1 MTTACNKEELSE
13 NHYKRDLSS
22 GRIRIPNYQRDYA
35 WKDKNF
41 RDLWEDL
48 EEAIEYNKKGQG
60 HFIGTMVVAKNED
73 NKKLYDIIDGQ
84 QRTTTIF
91 MLLHVLANE
100 QNEKDKQETRKY
112 LYQKGELKLEVA
124 PQNQSFFKALLEA
137 AEKGNISH
145 CEKDADTE
153 GKQNLFEVLKA
164 ILDKVSKLN
173 KEEAN
178 ERLEALLE
186 MVLMRLEEPDPG
198 RAIRTFQS
206 VNDRGVPL
214 LLLDKLKSLFIYY
227 SNTFCDG
234 KRGLDQ
240 FINDHFGEIFK
251 IFAKIKKSNHIS
263 SVGGFD
269 EGDIFRYHAGSQK
282 FDGIEFLGHYE
293 TSTENTYEKLKD
305 ELKEIKKSKLK
316 SFIQSY
322 VSDLK
327 NFYQAFLDLLSEID
341 TNPTTLKAMLINTI
355 NPLFFNSLIRLKIN
369 NELDDEAMK
378 LFAKTDI
385 VFFKAGKKMRT
396 TAYNLIEEYLEKG
409 KEGLKSKMIAQCR
422 NHIESASWNL
432 VNNASNSSCFHY
444 IFFEKNCHEMGL
456 VDLKKLIPGKQFSQQ
471 KEHIIPIN
479 LLEQRSNNKIRD
491 LGFENKEDLRAYIDT
506 YGNLISLEKSL
517 NLKASDKD
525 LYGKDE
531 IYKNSAIAFN
541 RRFNVKGFNKKAL
554 IKRNDEMQE
563 WLINTFFKDF
573 AAH

>member
-1 MTTACNKEELSE
+1 M
-13 NHYKRDLSS
+13 
-22 GRIRIPNYQRDYA
+22 
-35 WKDKNF
+35 
-41 RDLWEDL
+41 
-48 EEAIEYNKKGQG
+48 
-60 HFIGTMVVAKNED
+60 
-73 NKKLYDIIDGQ
+73 
-84 QRTTTIF
+84 
-91 MLLHVLANE
+91 
-100 QNEKDKQETRKY
+100 
-112 LYQKGELKLEVA
+112 
-124 PQNQSFFKALLEA
+124 
-137 AEKGNISH
+137 
-145 CEKDADTE
+145 
-153 GKQNLFEVLKA
+153 
-164 ILDKVSKLN
+164 DKVSKLN
-173 KEEAN
+173 KEEVN

-198 RAIRTFQS
+198 RAIKTFQS

-214 LLLDKLKSLFIYY
+214 LLLDKLKSLLIYY

-240 FINDHFGEIFK
+240 FINNHFGEIFK

-263 SVGGFD
+263 SVGGTN

-316 SFIQSY
+316 NFIQSY

-341 TNPTTLKAMLINTI
+341 TNKTTFKAMLINTI

-369 NELDDEAMK
+369 NELDDETMK

-385 VFFKAGKKMRT
+385 VFFKAGKKMKT

-409 KEGLKSKMIAQCR
+409 KEGLKSEMIAQCR
-422 NHIESASWNL
+422 NDIESASWNL
-432 VNNASNSSCFHY
+432 VNNAYNSSCFHY
-444 IFFEKNCHEMGL
+444 VFFERNYQEMGL
-456 VDLKKLIPGKQFSQQ
+456 DALKKLIPGKQFSQE

-479 LLEQRSNNKIRD
+479 LIEQRLYNKIKD
-491 LGFENKEDLRAYIDT
+491 LGFEGKKDLEDYIDT
-506 YGNLISLEKSL
+506 YGNFISLEKSL

-531 IYKNSAIAFN
+531 IYKNSAIPFN

-554 IKRNDEMQE
+554 IKRNDEMRE
-563 WLINTFFKDF
+563 WLIDTFFKDF

>member
-1 MTTACNKEELSE
+1 
-13 NHYKRDLSS
+13 
-22 GRIRIPNYQRDYA
+22 
-35 WKDKNF
+35 
-41 RDLWEDL
+41 
-48 EEAIEYNKKGQG
+48 
-60 HFIGTMVVAKNED
+60 
-73 NKKLYDIIDGQ
+73 
-84 QRTTTIF
+84 
-91 MLLHVLANE
+91 MLLHVLASK

-124 PQNQSFFKALLEA
+124 PQNQSFFKTLLEA
-137 AEKGNISH
+137 AEKENISH

-178 ERLEALLE
+178 ERLEVLLK
-186 MVLMRLEEPDPG
+186 MVLMRFEEPDPEK
-198 RAIRTFQS
+198 AIRTFQS

-214 LLLDKLKSLFIYY
+214 LLLDKLKSLLVYY

-251 IFAKIKKSNHIS
+251 IFAKIKKIDHIS
-263 SVGGFD
+263 SVGASNFD

-282 FDGIEFLGHYE
+282 FDEIPFLGHYE
-293 TSTENTYEKLKD
+293 ISTDNTYEKLKA
-305 ELKEIKKSKLK
+305 ELKKIKSTKSTLE

-341 TNPTTLKAMLINTI
+341 TNPTTLKAMLINRI

-369 NELDDEAMK
+369 NELDDET
-378 LFAKTDI
+378 LIIFAKTDI
-385 VFFKAGKKMRT
+385 VLFKSTRDMKSK
-396 TAYNLIEEYLEKG
+396 AYNLIHAYLKKG
-409 KEGLKSKMIAQCR
+409 KEGLKSEMIAQCR
-422 NHIESASWNL
+422 NDIDLAFWQS
-432 VNNASNSSCFHY
+432 VNNASKSSCFHY
-444 IFFEKNCHEMGL
+444 IFFEKNCQEMGL
-456 VDLKKLIPGKQFSQQ
+456 ADLKKLIPGKQFSQE

-479 LLEQRSNNKIRD
+479 LLKLDNEIEIQK
-491 LGFENKEDLRAYIDT
+491 LGFEDKKDLENYIDT
-506 YGNLISLEKSL
+506 YGNLISLEKPL
-517 NLKASDKD
+517 NSNASDKD

-531 IYKNSAIAFN
+531 IYKSSEIPFN
-541 RRFNVKGFNKKAL
+541 RRFNVKGFNKKVL
-554 IKRNDEMQE
+554 IERNNEMRE

-573 AAH
+573 ATH

>member
-1 MTTACNKEELSE
+1 MKTTIKEIFQEEGYS
-13 NHYKRDLSS
+13 
-22 GRIRIPNYQRDYA
+22 IPNYQRDYA

-48 EEAIEYNKKGQG
+48 EEAIGYNKKGYG
-60 HFIGTMVVAKNED
+60 HFIGTMVVTKNED

-91 MLLHVLANE
+91 MLLHVLASK
-100 QNEKDKQETRKY
+100 QNEKDKQEIRKY

-124 PQNQSFFKALLEA
+124 PQNQSFFKTLLEA
-137 AEKGNISH
+137 AEKENISH

-164 ILDKVSKLN
+164 ILDRVSKLS
-173 KEEAN
+173 EEGVN
-178 ERLEALLE
+178 ERLEVLLK

-214 LLLDKLKSLFIYY
+214 LLLDKLKSLLIYY

-240 FINDHFGEIFK
+240 FINNHFVEIFK

-263 SVGGFD
+263 SVGASTFD
-269 EGDIFRYHAGSQK
+269 EGDIFRYHAGSQR

-293 TSTENTYEKLKD
+293 ASTDNTYEKLKD
-305 ELKEIKKSKLK
+305 ELKKIKKSTLK

-341 TNPTTLKAMLINTI
+341 TNPTTLKVMLINRI

-369 NELDDEAMK
+369 NELDDETLK
-378 LFAKTDI
+378 LFAKTD
-385 VFFKAGKKMRT
+385 VVLFKSTRYRKAA
-396 TAYNLIEEYLEKG
+396 AYNLINAYLKKG
-409 KEGLKSKMIAQCR
+409 KEGLKSEMIAQCR
-422 NHIESASWNL
+422 NDIELASWQS

-444 IFFEKNCHEMGL
+444 IFFEKNCQEMGL
-456 VDLKKLIPGKQFSQQ
+456 ADLKKLIPGKQFSQE

-479 LLEQRSNNKIRD
+479 LLDLDNETEIQK
-491 LGFENKEDLRAYIDT
+491 LGFEDEKDLEAYINT
-506 YGNLISLEKSL
+506 YGNLISLEKPL
-517 NLKASDKD
+517 NSKASDKD

-531 IYKNSAIAFN
+531 IYKESRIPFN
-541 RRFNVKGFNKKAL
+541 RRFNVKGFNKKVL
-554 IKRNDEMQE
+554 IERNNEME
-563 WLINTFFKDF
+563 KWLINTFFKDF

>member
-1 MTTACNKEELSE
+1 
-13 NHYKRDLSS
+13 
-22 GRIRIPNYQRDYA
+22 
-35 WKDKNF
+35 
-41 RDLWEDL
+41 
-48 EEAIEYNKKGQG
+48 
-60 HFIGTMVVAKNED
+60 MVVANNED
-73 NKKLYDIIDGQ
+73 NKKLHDIIDGQ

-91 MLLHVLANE
+91 ILLHVLANK

-124 PQNQSFFKALLEA
+124 PQNQSFFKTLLEA

-164 ILDKVSKLN
+164 ILDKVSKLS
-173 KEEAN
+173 EEGVN
-178 ERLEALLE
+178 ERLETLLK

-214 LLLDKLKSLFIYY
+214 LLLDKLKSLLIYY

-234 KRGLDQ
+234 KMGLDQ

-251 IFAKIKKSNHIS
+251 IFAKIKKSDHIS

-269 EGDIFRYHAGSQK
+269 EGDIFRYHAGSQR
-282 FDGIEFLGHYE
+282 FDGIEFLGHYR
-293 TSTENTYEKLKD
+293 TSTDNTYEKLKA
-305 ELKEIKKSKLK
+305 ELKEIKKSTLE

-341 TNPTTLKAMLINTI
+341 TNPTTLKVMLINRI

-369 NELDDEAMK
+369 NELDDETLK

-385 VFFKAGKKMRT
+385 VLFKSIRDMKSA
-396 TAYNLIEEYLEKG
+396 AYNLINAYLKKG
-409 KEGLKSKMIAQCR
+409 KEGLKSEMIDQCR
-422 NHIESASWNL
+422 NDIELASREF
-432 VNNASNSSCFHY
+432 VNNAFNSSCFHY
-444 IFFEKNCHEMGL
+444 VFFEKNCQEMGL
-456 VDLKKLIPGKQFSQQ
+456 ADLKKLIPGKQFSQE

-479 LLEQRSNNKIRD
+479 LLEQRPYNKIRD
-491 LGFENKEDLRAYIDT
+491 LGFEDKKDLEAYINT
-506 YGNLISLEKSL
+506 YGNFISLEKSL

-525 LYGKDE
+525 LYGKDA
-531 IYKNSAIAFN
+531 IYKESRIPFN
-541 RRFNVKGFNKKAL
+541 RRFNAKDFNKKVL
-554 IKRNDEMQE
+554 IKRNDEMRE
-563 WLINTFFKDF
+563 WLIDTFFKDF
-573 AAH
+573 ATH

>member
-1 MTTACNKEELSE
+1 MKTTIKEIFLEEGYS
-13 NHYKRDLSS
+13 
-22 GRIRIPNYQRDYA
+22 IPNYQRDYA

-60 HFIGTMVVAKNED
+60 HFIGTMVVANNED

-100 QNEKDKQETRKY
+100 QNEKDKRETRKY
-112 LYQKGELKLEVA
+112 LYQKGKLKLEVA
-124 PQNQSFFKALLEA
+124 PQNQSFFKTLLEA
-137 AEKGNISH
+137 AEKGNISQ
-145 CEKDADTE
+145 KKMQTPK

-164 ILDKVSKLN
+164 ILDKVSKLS
-173 KEEAN
+173 EEGVN
-178 ERLEALLE
+178 ERLETLLE
-186 MVLMRLEEPDPG
+186 MVLMRLEEPNPG

-206 VNDRGVPL
+206 VNDRGVSL
-214 LLLDKLKSLFIYY
+214 LLLDKLKSLLIYY

-251 IFAKIKKSNHIS
+251 IFAKIKKSDHIS
-263 SVGGFD
+263 SVGGSNFD

-282 FDGIEFLGHYE
+282 FDEIPFLGHYE
-293 TSTENTYEKLKD
+293 TSTDNTYEKLKD

-341 TNPTTLKAMLINTI
+341 TNPTTLKVMLINRI

-369 NELDDEAMK
+369 NELDDETLK

-385 VFFKAGKKMRT
+385 VFFKATRFLASK
-396 TAYNLIEEYLEKG
+396 AYNLINAYLEKG
-409 KEGLKSKMIAQCR
+409 KEELKSEMIAQCR
-422 NHIESASWNL
+422 NNDIESTSWKL
-432 VNNASNSSCFHY
+432 VKNAPNPSCFHY
-444 IFFEKNCHEMGL
+444 IFFEKNCQEMGL
-456 VDLKKLIPGKQFSQQ
+456 ADLKKLIPGKQFSQE

-479 LLEQRSNNKIRD
+479 LLELDNEIEIQK
-491 LGFENKEDLRAYIDT
+491 LGFEDKKDLENYIDT
-506 YGNLISLEKSL
+506 YGNLISLESSL
-517 NLKASDKD
+517 NRKASDKD

-531 IYKNSAIAFN
+531 IYKSSEIPFN
-541 RRFNVKGFNKKAL
+541 RRFNVKDFNKKVL
-554 IKRNDEMQE
+554 IKRNDEMRE

-573 AAH
+573 ATH

>member
-1 MTTACNKEELSE
+1 
-13 NHYKRDLSS
+13 
-22 GRIRIPNYQRDYA
+22 
-35 WKDKNF
+35 
-41 RDLWEDL
+41 
-48 EEAIEYNKKGQG
+48 
-60 HFIGTMVVAKNED
+60 MVVAKNEN

-91 MLLHVLANE
+91 MLLHVLANK
-100 QNEKDKQETRKY
+100 QNEKDKRETRKY

-145 CEKDADTE
+145 CEKDADLE

-164 ILDKVSKLN
+164 ILDKVSKLS
-173 KEEAN
+173 EEEVN

-186 MVLMRLEEPDPG
+186 MVLMRFEEPDPG

-214 LLLDKLKSLFIYY
+214 LLLDKLKSLLIYY

-269 EGDIFRYHAGSQK
+269 EGDIFRYHAGSQR
-282 FDGIEFLGHYE
+282 FDGIEFLGHYA
-293 TSTENTYEKLKD
+293 TSTEDTYEKFKD

-322 VSDLK
+322 ASDLK

-341 TNPTTLKAMLINTI
+341 TSPTTLKAMLINTI

-369 NELDDEAMK
+369 NELDDETLR

-385 VFFKAGKKMRT
+385 VFFKSSKKMRT
-396 TAYNLIEEYLEKG
+396 TAYNLIDEYLEKC
-409 KEGLKSKMIAQCR
+409 KEKLKSEMIAQCR
-422 NHIESASWNL
+422 NDIGLAFLQS

-444 IFFEKNCHEMGL
+444 VFFEKNCQEMGL
-456 VDLKKLIPGKQFSQQ
+456 ADLKKLIPGKQFSQQ

-491 LGFENKEDLRAYIDT
+491 LGFEDKKDLEDYIYT
-506 YGNLISLEKSL
+506 YGNLISLESPL
-517 NLKASDKD
+517 NSKASDKD
-525 LYGKDE
+525 LYGKDA
-531 IYKNSAIAFN
+531 IYKESRIPFN
-541 RRFNVKGFNKKAL
+541 RRFNVKGFNKKVL
-554 IKRNDEMQE
+554 IKRNDEMRE

>member
-1 MTTACNKEELSE
+1 MKTTIKEIFQAQGYS
-13 NHYKRDLSS
+13 
-22 GRIRIPNYQRDYA
+22 IPNYQRDYA

-48 EEAIEYNKKGQG
+48 EEAIEYNKKSQG

-124 PQNQSFFKALLEA
+124 PQNQSFFKTLLEA

-145 CEKDADTE
+145 CEKDADTKS
-153 GKQNLFEVLKA
+153 KQNLFEVLKA

-173 KEEAN
+173 KEEVN

-214 LLLDKLKSLFIYY
+214 LLLDKLKSLLIYY

-234 KRGLDQ
+234 KMGLDQ

-251 IFAKIKKSNHIS
+251 IFAKIKKNNHIS
-263 SVGGFD
+263 SVGGSNFD

-282 FDGIEFLGHYE
+282 FDGIDFLGHYK
-293 TSTENTYEKLKD
+293 TSTDNTYKQLKD
-305 ELKEIKKSKLK
+305 ELKKVEKDKLEN
-316 SFIQSY
+316 FIRSY

-341 TNPTTLKAMLINTI
+341 TNPTTFKAMLINTI
-355 NPLFFNSLIRLKIN
+355 NPSFFNSIIRLKIN
-369 NELDDEAMK
+369 NELDDETMR

-385 VFFKAGKKMRT
+385 LLFKVERYMKA
-396 TAYNLIEEYLEKG
+396 TAYNLIKEYLQKG

-422 NHIESASWNL
+422 NDIEFASWRL
-432 VNNASNSSCFHY
+432 VKNASDSSCFHY
-444 IFFEKNCHEMGL
+444 VFFEKNCQEIGIA
-456 VDLKKLIPGKQFSQQ
+456 DLKKMIREKQFSQQ

-479 LLEQRSNNKIRD
+479 LLKLDNEIEIQK
-491 LGFENKEDLRAYIDT
+491 LGFEGKEDLEDYINT
-506 YGNLISLEKSL
+506 YGNLISLEGPL
-517 NLKASDKD
+517 NSQASDKD

-531 IYKNSAIAFN
+531 IYKSSEIPFN

-554 IKRNDEMQE
+554 MARNDEMRE

-573 AAH
+573 ATQ

>member
-1 MTTACNKEELSE
+1 M
-13 NHYKRDLSS
+13 
-22 GRIRIPNYQRDYA
+22 
-35 WKDKNF
+35 
-41 RDLWEDL
+41 
-48 EEAIEYNKKGQG
+48 
-60 HFIGTMVVAKNED
+60 
-73 NKKLYDIIDGQ
+73 
-84 QRTTTIF
+84 
-91 MLLHVLANE
+91 
-100 QNEKDKQETRKY
+100 
-112 LYQKGELKLEVA
+112 
-124 PQNQSFFKALLEA
+124 EA

-153 GKQNLFEVLKA
+153 GKQNLFEILKV
-164 ILDKVSKLN
+164 ILDKVGKLN
-173 KEEAN
+173 EEEVN

-214 LLLDKLKSLFIYY
+214 LLLDKLKSLLIYY

-269 EGDIFRYHAGSQK
+269 EGDIFRHHAGSQR
-282 FDGIEFLGHYE
+282 FDGIEFLGHHE
-293 TSTENTYEKLKD
+293 ASTENTYEKLKD

-327 NFYQAFLDLLSEID
+327 NFYQAFLDLLSKID
-341 TNPTTLKAMLINTI
+341 TNPTTFKVMLINKI
-355 NPLFFNSLIRLKIN
+355 NPRFFNSLILLKIN
-369 NELDDEAMK
+369 NELDDETLR

-385 VFFKAGKKMRT
+385 VFFKVGRKMKPT
-396 TAYNLIEEYLEKG
+396 TYNLINEYLKKG

-422 NHIESASWNL
+422 NDIEQTSWQS

-444 IFFEKNCHEMGL
+444 IFFEKNCQEMGL
-456 VDLKKLIPGKQFSQQ
+456 ADLKKLIREKQLSQDI
-471 KEHIIPIN
+471 EHIIPIN
-479 LLEQRSNNKIRD
+479 LLELDNEIEIQK
-491 LGFENKEDLRAYIDT
+491 LGFEDKKDLGAYIYT
-506 YGNLISLEKSL
+506 YGNLISLESPL
-517 NLKASDKD
+517 NSKASDKD
-525 LYGKDE
+525 LYEKDA
-531 IYKNSAIAFN
+531 IYKESRIPFN
-541 RRFNVKGFNKKAL
+541 RRFNVKGFNKKVL
-554 IKRNDEMQE
+554 IERNDEMRE
-563 WLINTFFKDF
+563 WLIDTFFKDF

>member
-1 MTTACNKEELSE
+1 MKTTIKEIFQEEGYS
-13 NHYKRDLSS
+13 
-22 GRIRIPNYQRDYA
+22 IPNYQRDYA

-48 EEAIEYNKKGQG
+48 EEAIECNKKGYG
-60 HFIGTMVVAKNED
+60 HFIGTMVVTKNED

-91 MLLHVLANE
+91 MLLHVLASK

-124 PQNQSFFKALLEA
+124 PQNQSFFKTLLEV

-164 ILDKVSKLN
+164 ILDKISKLS
-173 KEEAN
+173 EEEVN
-178 ERLEALLE
+178 ERLEVLLK
-186 MVLMRLEEPDPG
+186 MVLMRFEEPDPG
-198 RAIRTFQS
+198 KAIRTFQS

-214 LLLDKLKSLFIYY
+214 LLLDKLKSLLIYY

-263 SVGGFD
+263 SVGGPEFD
-269 EGDIFRYHAGSQK
+269 EGDIFRYHAGSQR
-282 FDGIEFLGHYE
+282 FDGIEFLGHYNA
-293 TSTENTYEKLKD
+293 STDSTYEKLK
-305 ELKEIKKSKLK
+305 EKLKEIRKSKLE
-316 SFIQSY
+316 SFIRSY

-341 TNPTTLKAMLINTI
+341 TNPTTLKVMLINKI
-355 NPLFFNSLIRLKIN
+355 NPRFFNSLIRLKIN
-369 NELDDEAMK
+369 NELDDETLK

-385 VFFKAGKKMRT
+385 VLFKSTRYMQSA
-396 TAYNLIEEYLEKG
+396 AYNLINAYLKKG
-409 KEGLKSKMIAQCR
+409 KKGLKSEMIAQCR
-422 NHIESASWNL
+422 NDIELAFWQS

-444 IFFEKNCHEMGL
+444 IFFEKNCQEMGL
-456 VDLKKLIPGKQFSQQ
+456 ADLKKLIPMKQFSQE
-471 KEHIIPIN
+471 KEHIIPID
-479 LLEQRSNNKIRD
+479 LLKLDNEIEIQK
-491 LGFENKEDLRAYIDT
+491 LGFEDRKDLENYIDT
-506 YGNLISLEKSL
+506 YGNLISLEKPL
-517 NLKASDKD
+517 NSNASDKD
-525 LYGKDE
+525 LYEKDE
-531 IYKNSAIAFN
+531 IYKSSEIPFN
-541 RRFNVKGFNKKAL
+541 RCFNIKGFNKKVL
-554 IKRNDEMQE
+554 IERNNEME
-563 WLINTFFKDF
+563 KWLINTFFKDF
-573 AAH
+573 ATH

>member
-1 MTTACNKEELSE
+1 M
-13 NHYKRDLSS
+13 
-22 GRIRIPNYQRDYA
+22 PNYQRDYA

-41 RDLWEDL
+41 KDLWEDL

-173 KEEAN
+173 KEEVN

-214 LLLDKLKSLFIYY
+214 LLLDKLKSLLIYY

-234 KRGLDQ
+234 KRGIDQ

-251 IFAKIKKSNHIS
+251 IFAKIKKSDHIS
-263 SVGGFD
+263 SVGGPKFD
-269 EGDIFRYHAGSQK
+269 EGNIFRHHAGSQK
-282 FDGIEFLGHYE
+282 FDGIEFLGHYKA
-293 TSTENTYEKLKD
+293 STDNTYEKLKD
-305 ELKEIKKSKLK
+305 ELKEVSKSKLK
-316 SFIQSY
+316 NFIRSY

-341 TNPTTLKAMLINTI
+341 TNPTTFKVMLINTI
-355 NPLFFNSLIRLKIN
+355 NPSFFNSLIRLKIN
-369 NELDDEAMK
+369 NELDDETLR
-378 LFAKTDI
+378 LFAKTYI
-385 VFFKAGKKMRT
+385 LLSKGRKGMGSV
-396 TAYNLIEEYLEKG
+396 AYNLINEYLEKG

-422 NHIESASWNL
+422 NDIEIESASWEL
-432 VNNASNSSCFHY
+432 VKNAPDLSCFHY
-444 IFFEKNCHEMGL
+444 IFFEKNCQEMGL
-456 VDLKKLIPGKQFSQQ
+456 SDLKKLIREKQLSQQ
-471 KEHIIPIN
+471 KEHIIPNN
-479 LLEQRSNNKIRD
+479 LLKLDNEIEIQKLDFEGKTD
-491 LGFENKEDLRAYIDT
+491 LEDYINT
-506 YGNLISLEKSL
+506 YGNLISLEGPL
-517 NLKASDKD
+517 NSQASDKD

-531 IYKNSAIAFN
+531 IYKNSEIPFN
-541 RRFNVKGFNKKAL
+541 RHFNVKGFNKKVL
-554 IKRNDEMQE
+554 IARNDEMRE

-573 AAH
+573 ATQ

>member
-1 MTTACNKEELSE
+1 
-13 NHYKRDLSS
+13 
-22 GRIRIPNYQRDYA
+22 
-35 WKDKNF
+35 
-41 RDLWEDL
+41 
-48 EEAIEYNKKGQG
+48 
-60 HFIGTMVVAKNED
+60 MVVTKNED

-173 KEEAN
+173 EEEVN
-178 ERLEALLE
+178 ERLETLLE

-214 LLLDKLKSLFIYY
+214 LLLDKLKSLLIYY

-234 KRGLDQ
+234 KMGLDQ

-263 SVGGFD
+263 SIGGSD

-282 FDGIEFLGHYE
+282 FDGIDLLGHYT
-293 TSTENTYEKLKD
+293 TSTDNTYEQLKDKLK
-305 ELKEIKKSKLK
+305 EVRKGGKLK

-341 TNPTTLKAMLINTI
+341 TNPTTFKVMLINKI

-369 NELDDEAMK
+369 NELDDETLR

-385 VFFKAGKKMRT
+385 VFFKVGREMKA
-396 TAYNLIEEYLEKG
+396 TAYNLINEYLQKG

-422 NHIESASWNL
+422 NDIGQASWKL
-432 VNNASNSSCFHY
+432 VKNAFNSSCFHY
-444 IFFEKNCHEMGL
+444 VFFEKNCQEMGFA
-456 VDLKKLIPGKQFSQQ
+456 DLKKLIREKHFSQE

-479 LLEQRSNNKIRD
+479 LLKLDNEIEIQK
-491 LGFENKEDLRAYIDT
+491 LGFEYKKDLEDYIDT
-506 YGNLISLEKSL
+506 YGNLISLENPL
-517 NLKASDKD
+517 NRKASDKD

-531 IYKNSAIAFN
+531 IYKNSEIPFN
-541 RRFNVKGFNKKAL
+541 RCFNVKGFNKKAL
-554 IKRNDEMQE
+554 IKRNDEMRE
-563 WLINTFFKDF
+563 
-573 AAH
+573 

>member
-1 MTTACNKEELSE
+1 M
-13 NHYKRDLSS
+13 
-22 GRIRIPNYQRDYA
+22 I
-35 WKDKNF
+35 
-41 RDLWEDL
+41 
-48 EEAIEYNKKGQG
+48 
-60 HFIGTMVVAKNED
+60 VAKNED

-112 LYQKGELKLEVA
+112 LYQNGELKLEVA
-124 PQNQSFFKALLEA
+124 PQNQSFFKALLEEA
-137 AEKGNISH
+137 AEKGNISY

-164 ILDKVSKLN
+164 ILDKVNKLN
-173 KEEAN
+173 KEEVN
-178 ERLEALLE
+178 ERLEVLLE
-186 MVLMRLEEPDPG
+186 MVLMRLEESDPG

-214 LLLDKLKSLFIYY
+214 LLLDKLKSLLIYY

-251 IFAKIKKSNHIS
+251 IFAKIKKSNHIFR
-263 SVGGFD
+263 VGGSD

-282 FDGIEFLGHYE
+282 FDGIDFLGHYE
-293 TSTENTYEKLKD
+293 TSTTYEKLKD

-341 TNPTTLKAMLINTI
+341 TNPTTFKAMLINKI
-355 NPLFFNSLIRLKIN
+355 NPFFFNSLIRLKIN
-369 NELDDEAMK
+369 NELDDETMK

-385 VFFKAGKKMRT
+385 LLFKVGRDMRA
-396 TAYNLIEEYLEKG
+396 TAYNLINEYLQKG
-409 KEGLKSKMIAQCR
+409 KERLKSKMIAQCR
-422 NHIESASWNL
+422 NDIEQASWKL
-432 VNNASNSSCFHY
+432 VKNASDSSCFHHV
-444 IFFEKNCHEMGL
+444 FFEKNCQEMGL
-456 VDLKKLIPGKQFSQQ
+456 ADLKKLIREKQFSQQ

-479 LLEQRSNNKIRD
+479 LLKLDNEIEIQK
-491 LGFENKEDLRAYIDT
+491 LGFKDKKDLEDYINT
-506 YGNLISLEKSL
+506 YGNLISLEGPL
-517 NLKASDKD
+517 NSQASDKD

-531 IYKNSAIAFN
+531 IYKNSEIPFN

-554 IKRNDEMQE
+554 IARNDEMRE

-573 AAH
+573 VAH

>member
-1 MTTACNKEELSE
+1 
-13 NHYKRDLSS
+13 
-22 GRIRIPNYQRDYA
+22 
-35 WKDKNF
+35 
-41 RDLWEDL
+41 
-48 EEAIEYNKKGQG
+48 
-60 HFIGTMVVAKNED
+60 MVVAKNED

-112 LYQKGELKLEVA
+112 LYQKGGLKLEVA

-145 CEKDADTE
+145 CEKDADIE

-173 KEEAN
+173 KEEVN
-178 ERLEALLE
+178 ERLKALLE
-186 MVLMRLEEPDPG
+186 MVLMRFEESDPG

-214 LLLDKLKSLFIYY
+214 LLLDKLKSLLIYY

-234 KRGLDQ
+234 KMGLDQ

-251 IFAKIKKSNHIS
+251 IFVKIKKSNHIS
-263 SVGGFD
+263 SIGGSNFD

-282 FDGIEFLGHYE
+282 FDGIEFLGHYR
-293 TSTENTYEKLKD
+293 TSTDNTYEQLKD
-305 ELKEIKKSKLK
+305 ELKEIKKSKSKLK

-341 TNPTTLKAMLINTI
+341 TNPTTFKVMLINEI
-355 NPLFFNSLIRLKIN
+355 NPSFFNSLIRLKIN
-369 NELDDEAMK
+369 NELDDETLR
-378 LFAKTDI
+378 LFAKTNI
-385 VFFKAGKKMRT
+385 LLFKVGRNMRT
-396 TAYNLIEEYLEKG
+396 NAYNLIHEYLQKG

-422 NHIESASWNL
+422 NDIEIESASWEL
-432 VNNASNSSCFHY
+432 VKNAFNSSCFHY
-444 IFFEKNCHEMGL
+444 VFFEKNCQEMGL
-456 VDLKKLIPGKQFSQQ
+456 VDLKKLIREKQFSQQ

-479 LLEQRSNNKIRD
+479 LLKLDNEIEIQK
-491 LGFENKEDLRAYIDT
+491 LGFEGKKDLEDYIET

-517 NLKASDKD
+517 NRKANNKD

-531 IYKNSAIAFN
+531 IYKNSEIHFN

-554 IKRNDEMQE
+554 IKRNDEMRE

-573 AAH
+573 ATQ

>member
-1 MTTACNKEELSE
+1 
-13 NHYKRDLSS
+13 
-22 GRIRIPNYQRDYA
+22 
-35 WKDKNF
+35 
-41 RDLWEDL
+41 
-48 EEAIEYNKKGQG
+48 
-60 HFIGTMVVAKNED
+60 MVVAKNED

-91 MLLHVLANE
+91 MLLYVLANE
-100 QNEKDKQETRKY
+100 QNEEDKQETRKY

-137 AEKGNISH
+137 AEKGGISH

-173 KEEAN
+173 KEEVN

-186 MVLMRLEEPDPG
+186 MVLMRFEEPNPG

-214 LLLDKLKSLFIYY
+214 LLIDKLKSLLIYY

-234 KRGLDQ
+234 KMGLDQ

-263 SVGGFD
+263 SVGGPN

-282 FDGIEFLGHYE
+282 FDGIDFLGHYE
-293 TSTENTYEKLKD
+293 TTKTYEQLKDKLK
-305 ELKEIKKSKLK
+305 EVRKGSKLK

-327 NFYQAFLDLLSEID
+327 NFYLAFLDLLSEID
-341 TNPTTLKAMLINTI
+341 TNPTTFKAMLINKI

-369 NELDDEAMK
+369 NELDDETMR
-378 LFAKTDI
+378 LFAKTNI
-385 VFFKAGKKMRT
+385 VFFRVGRNMRAN
-396 TAYNLIEEYLEKG
+396 AYNLINEYLEKG

-422 NHIESASWNL
+422 NDIGQASWEL
-432 VNNASNSSCFHY
+432 VKNAFNSPCFHY
-444 IFFEKNCHEMGL
+444 VFFEKNCQEMGI
-456 VDLKKLIPGKQFSQQ
+456 VDLKKLIRGKQFSQE

-479 LLEQRSNNKIRD
+479 LLELDNEIEIQK
-491 LGFENKEDLRAYIDT
+491 LGFEDKKDLEDYIHT
-506 YGNLISLEKSL
+506 YGNLISLEGQL
-517 NLKASDKD
+517 NSQASDKD

-531 IYKNSAIAFN
+531 IYKNSEIPFN
-541 RRFNVKGFNKKAL
+541 RRFNVKGFNKKVL
-554 IKRNDEMQE
+554 IKRNDEMRE
-563 WLINTFFKDF
+563 WLINTFFKGF